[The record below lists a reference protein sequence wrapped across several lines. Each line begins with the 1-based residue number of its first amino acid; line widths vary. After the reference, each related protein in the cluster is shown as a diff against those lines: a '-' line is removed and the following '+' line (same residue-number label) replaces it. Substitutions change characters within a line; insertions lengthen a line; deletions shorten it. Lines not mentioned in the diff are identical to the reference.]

1 MRKIFVSQ
9 FYNNTTIP
17 KGRKKHHPLY
27 LLPIIIMCCTLV
39 WNGIFQGYLKIRKK
53 FAHLHNYKN
62 EKLWLCVWILCAND
76 DDDFCTYTYRICLS
90 MFNFN
95 EGVRRWQRY
104 QLRCQ
109 NKMKERKNVK
119 WGAQGES
126 VSQEQKRDNFF
137 SSHLLK
143 KKNGKLQGRRRRI
156 DCGWMVGW
164 IRNFSVALVCRLG
177 GEAPAK
183 T

>member
-1 MRKIFVSQ
+1 MLYTCVKW
-9 FYNNTTIP
+9 NIP
-17 KGRKKHHPLY
+17 
-27 LLPIIIMCCTLV
+27 
-39 WNGIFQGYLKIRKK
+39 GIFKNKKKIRTPTQ
-53 FAHLHNYKN
+53 LHKW
-62 EKLWLCVWILCAND
+62 EIVTVCVNFVCKWWWWFLHI
-76 DDDFCTYTYRICLS
+76 YRICLS

-109 NKMKERKNVK
+109 NKMKERKNVPPNVK

-143 KKNGKLQGRRRRI
+143 KKNGKLQGRRRI